1 MQKNCPKKI
10 MLAITSN
17 QKHFELQFSKG
28 DHYFIL
34 GFSILVIVLLLFSRT
49 SQNKVT
55 TKNYGI
61 GLHILTRDSKT

>member
-28 DHYFIL
+28 DRYFIL

-61 GLHILTRDSKT
+61 GLHILTHDSKT